1 MKRILIISSDYEP
14 FYGGIGIHVKN
25 LTDELVKQG
34 CRVTLLIGR
43 MKTSREYAY
52 TSEALYSVTLDT
64 EERKIVEINTDF
76 EQMLSKEERKI
87 LSVLEEKDVFDY
99 ETAILNQL
107 FLKGA
112 IAYLGDSGDSYAL
125 IHLHDA
131 FISFGAVMLGRYLR
145 IPVIVTMHSM
155 NSGEGWLIDNVRR
168 YLVNNV
174 DRILC
179 VSDFIRNEIMHR
191 FCFKDETKLLT
202 VHNSVKLAVRNRETP
217 ILPNGEIVFCGRIEE
232 VKGADL
238 LIRAVSLLPQ
248 AYREKVNL
256 TIIGTGSI
264 EEQLKS
270 LCEELYVQEQ
280 VTFTGLISQEQ
291 VFRYY
296 ERAMCVVFPS
306 RKEAFSTAA
315 LEAMS
320 IGCCVVA
327 SDVGG
332 FTEFIH
338 DGENGFLF
346 EADNVQELTRRLA
359 YIFEHIE
366 TANKMGKSA
375 QSKVMEEY
383 LWENTAKKICE
394 IYEEINTTYN
404 LRPKCSH

>member
-1 MKRILIISSDYEP
+1 M
-14 FYGGIGIHVKN
+14 
-25 LTDELVKQG
+25 
-34 CRVTLLIGR
+34 
-43 MKTSREYAY
+43 
-52 TSEALYSVTLDT
+52 
-64 EERKIVEINTDF
+64 
-76 EQMLSKEERKI
+76 
-87 LSVLEEKDVFDY
+87 
-99 ETAILNQL
+99 
-107 FLKGA
+107 
-112 IAYLGDSGDSYAL
+112 
-125 IHLHDA
+125 
-131 FISFGAVMLGRYLR
+131 
-145 IPVIVTMHSM
+145 
-155 NSGEGWLIDNVRR
+155 
-168 YLVNNV
+168 
-174 DRILC
+174 
-179 VSDFIRNEIMHR
+179 
-191 FCFKDETKLLT
+191 
-202 VHNSVKLAVRNRETP
+202 
-217 ILPNGEIVFCGRIEE
+217 
-232 VKGADL
+232 
-238 LIRAVSLLPQ
+238 
-248 AYREKVNL
+248 

-270 LCEELYVQEQ
+270 LCEELHVQEQ

-332 FTEFIH
+332 FTELIH